1 MTPIFSITDYAI
13 EEPKKPYPIHFYV
26 ESESNRLPYAFGEIH
41 FSIIRDGVGTCDGV
55 DCSICPLNNKGCHS
69 IAKILSIVN
78 HYLPDAKTLH
88 PEFFV

>member
-26 ESESNRLPYAFGEIH
+26 ESDYYNFPRIPGELH
-41 FSIIRDGVGTCDGV
+41 FSIIADRVGTCNCIV
-55 DCSICPLNNKGCHS
+55 CSKCPFSNKGCS
-69 IAKILSIVN
+69 SVAKILSVVD
-78 HYLPDAKTLH
+78 HYLPDAKPLH